1 MKKVK
6 KTGSSAPPRK
16 GAEMFGRG
24 TKDFGPV
31 DFKSR
36 IPERNGEVM
45 GIANREVIT
54 VPPTMTVMGVI
65 KTMTQYGYRR
75 IPVADA
81 GTNRLVGI
89 VTALDIMDFLGGGER
104 HRIVQNR
111 YSGNLLAAINE
122 EVREIMEENVVTIKR
137 SGSLKEAL
145 ALMMT
150 HKKGGLPVLD
160 EENRIVGIISERDV
174 LFIVSHRMSNKLVK
188 DYMSKNVVTA
198 PPSLTIEKAIKLM
211 VGEGFRRL
219 PIVSSGVLLG
229 MVTASDILKYF
240 ASGEVFSKL
249 VTGHIQEALEMPVKI
264 LMSADLTTIA
274 PDEPLATAAEVMK
287 QKDLGALPVI
297 KDGVLLGIITER
309 DFLRAMEEGHE
320 GR

>member
-1 MKKVK
+1 
-6 KTGSSAPPRK
+6 
-16 GAEMFGRG
+16 
-24 TKDFGPV
+24 
-31 DFKSR
+31 
-36 IPERNGEVM
+36 
-45 GIANREVIT
+45 
-54 VPPTMTVMGVI
+54 
-65 KTMTQYGYRR
+65 
-75 IPVADA
+75 
-81 GTNRLVGI
+81 
-89 VTALDIMDFLGGGER
+89 
-104 HRIVQNR
+104 
-111 YSGNLLAAINE
+111 AAINE
-122 EVREIMEENVVTIKR
+122 EVREIMEKNVITIKR

-160 EENRIVGIISERDV
+160 EENRIAGIISERDV

-198 PPSLTIEKAIKLM
+198 PPSLTIERAIKLM

-240 ASGEVFSKL
+240 AGGEVFSKL

-264 LMSADLTTIA
+264 LMSADLTTIT
-274 PDEPLATAAEVMK
+274 PDQTLATAAEVMK